1 MQRRTRSANINSKG
15 KNANKAAVARMKSKI
30 RFIVIRNPAGASIL
44 SRADQLPHDQ
54 SDGRA
59 RAVLR

>member
-1 MQRRTRSANINSKG
+1 
-15 KNANKAAVARMKSKI
+15 MKSKI